1 MTSDTNRQW
10 RLVSRPTGMVTDTTF
25 GYRKVPRPTAADG
38 HFVVRTLYVSVD
50 PAMRGWVT
58 ADPDYIPPI
67 PLDSVM
73 MAPALGQVVE
83 SRHTDFSVGDIVS
96 GMFGWQDYSASSG
109 GGLAPVHRFTPVHP
123 LPRYLGALGGTGLTA
138 YFGLLDVGRPKEGD
152 VVVVSGAAGATG
164 SVAAQIAKIKQCRV
178 VGIAGGRE
186 KCRWLTEELRLDAA
200 IDYKTEDVDA
210 RLAALCPNGIN
221 VYFDNVGGR
230 ILETTLEHM
239 TTWGRVALCGMI
251 SGYNAEGRQPGPAN
265 MFRLITRR
273 IRMEGF
279 LVPDYSPQFKEAR
292 RELSAWLATGA
303 LQAREDV
310 RDGFDVIPRTFCEL
324 FTGTNIGKLM
334 VKLADPP
341 IARDSNPS

>member
-1 MTSDTNRQW
+1 MPSDINRQW
-10 RLVSRPTGMVTDTTF
+10 RLAYRPTGMVTDANF
-25 GYRKVPRPTAADG
+25 AYHEEPRPTAGDG
-38 HFVVRTLYVSVD
+38 HFLVRTLYVSVD

-58 ADPDYIPPI
+58 EDPGYMPPL

-73 MAPALGQVVE
+73 LAPALGQVVE
-83 SRHTDFSVGDIVS
+83 SRHADFSVGDIVS
-96 GMFGWQDYSASSG
+96 GMFGWQDYSTSNG

-138 YFGLLDVGRPKEGD
+138 YFGLLDVCRPKEGD
-152 VVVVSGAAGATG
+152 TVVVSGAAGATG

-178 VGIAGGRE
+178 VGIAGGRN
-186 KCRWLTEELRLDAA
+186 KCRWLTDELHLDAA
-200 IDYKTEDVDA
+200 IDYKTEDLEV
-210 RLAALCPNGIN
+210 RLAALCPDGIN

-230 ILETTLEHM
+230 ILETTLDHM
-239 TTWGRVALCGMI
+239 ATWGRVALCGMI
-251 SGYNAEGRQPGPAN
+251 SGYNAEDRPPGPTN
-265 MFRLITRR
+265 MFQLITRR

-279 LVPDYSPQFKEAR
+279 LVPDYGPRFKEAR

-324 FTGTNIGKLM
+324 FAGTNIGKLM
-334 VKLADPP
+334 VKLAE
-341 IARDSNPS
+341 PSHS